1 MAGNEVKFGG
11 MEPDFVPE
19 PHGRQGKISRYC
31 GVNIHRV

>member
-1 MAGNEVKFGG
+1 MTRTGVKFGG

-19 PHGRQGKISRYC
+19 TDGIQGKTGRYC